1 MELTL
6 SYISLSV
13 FLLLIAFIF
22 LSQKPHGRRN
32 LPPSPPSLPFI
43 GHLRLLKVPIHRN
56 FFKLSQTLG
65 PIFSL
70 RLGSQLVVVISSSS
84 ISEECFTKNDI
95 VLANRP
101 RFIIGKYFGYN
112 YTTIVTSRYGDHW
125 RNLRRLTSL
134 EIFSTIRLNAFLSI
148 RQDEIRQLLCRLYQK
163 SSIDFAK
170 VEMKSK
176 LFGLTFNI
184 IMRIIAGKRYYDDD
198 LEDSLE
204 ADEFRK
210 LIGEALS
217 YSGASNPADF
227 LPVLRWIDYKGYE
240 KNLIK
245 IHKRWDALSQGL
257 IDEHRRDKSKNTM
270 IGHLLSLQESE
281 PEHYS
286 DAIIKGLITVMVFAG
301 TDTSAITMEWAMS
314 LLLNHPQILEKARN
328 ELDTNIGQDRL
339 LDEQDLSKL
348 LYLQAIISETFRIC
362 PAAPML
368 VPHMSSDDC
377 IIGGFDVPR
386 DTILLVNAW
395 AIHKDPKV
403 WDDPGSFKP
412 ERFECRE
419 VEGHKLMPF
428 GFGRRACP
436 GAGLAQRVVGL
447 ALGSLIQCFEWER
460 VGEDLVDLAEGKG
473 TTMPKAEPLEAMCKG
488 RDIMKK
494 VVLDG
499 GNHA

>member
-1 MELTL
+1 MELTF
-6 SYISLSV
+6 SYVSLFV
-13 FLLLIAFIF
+13 FLLLLIAFKF
-22 LSQKPHGRRN
+22 LSKKPRSRRN

-43 GHLRLLKVPIHRN
+43 GHLHLLKVPILIHRN

-70 RLGSQLVVVISSSS
+70 RLRSQLVVVISSSS

-95 VLANRP
+95 VLADRP

-112 YTTIVTSRYGDHW
+112 YTTITTSSYGDHW

-163 SSIDFAK
+163 SSTDFAK

-176 LFGLTFNI
+176 LSGLTFNI
-184 IMRIIAGKRYYDDD
+184 IMRMIAGKRYYDDD
-198 LEDSLE
+198 LEDSVE
-204 ADEFRK
+204 AEEFQK

-217 YSGASNPADF
+217 YTGASNPADF

-257 IDEHRRDKSKNTM
+257 IDEHRRDQSKNTM

-281 PEHYS
+281 PEYYS
-286 DAIIKGLITVMVFAG
+286 DAIIKGLIT
-301 TDTSAITMEWAMS
+301 
-314 LLLNHPQILEKARN
+314 
-328 ELDTNIGQDRL
+328 
-339 LDEQDLSKL
+339 
-348 LYLQAIISETFRIC
+348 
-362 PAAPML
+362 
-368 VPHMSSDDC
+368 
-377 IIGGFDVPR
+377 
-386 DTILLVNAW
+386 
-395 AIHKDPKV
+395 
-403 WDDPGSFKP
+403 
-412 ERFECRE
+412 
-419 VEGHKLMPF
+419 
-428 GFGRRACP
+428 
-436 GAGLAQRVVGL
+436 
-447 ALGSLIQCFEWER
+447 CFEWER
-460 VGEDLVDLAEGKG
+460 VGEDLVDLTEGKG
-473 TTMPKAEPLEAMCKG
+473 LTMPKVEPLEAMCKG

-494 VVLDG
+494 VVFDG